1 MKNIIITG
9 GAGFIGSHVVRLF
22 VNKYPEYHI
31 INLDKLT
38 YAGNLANLKD
48 IEDKPNYTFVKGD
61 ICDFDL
67 MLKLMQDY
75 KVDGIIHL
83 AAESHVDRSIK
94 DPFTFAQTNVMGTL
108 SLLQAAKIYWESLPE
123 GYEGKRFY
131 HISTDEVYGALQM
144 THPEGVPAPFTTK
157 ASSGKNHEAYGEE
170 FFLETTKYNPHSP
183 YSASKQAQ
191 TTSCVLS
198 TIHTVC
204 QPS

>member
-1 MKNIIITG
+1 
-9 GAGFIGSHVVRLF
+9 
-22 VNKYPEYHI
+22 
-31 INLDKLT
+31 
-38 YAGNLANLKD
+38 
-48 IEDKPNYTFVKGD
+48 
-61 ICDFDL
+61 

-75 KVDGIIHL
+75 QVDGIIHL

-144 THPEGVPAPFTTK
+144 THPEGIPAPFTTK
-157 ASSGKNHEAYGEE
+157 ASSDKNHEAYGEE
-170 FFLETTKYNPHSP
+170 FFLRLPSTILTHHTQHPRQVP
-183 YSASKQAQ
+183 
-191 TTSCVLS
+191 TTSSVLS